1 MRAERDLRVGRD
13 QTTLWSVLGYRVVHL
28 SADPANWPISRL
40 RPGSAVLT
48 PAPQPGVL
56 ARSSGL
62 GCLVRGVRSL
72 PQPPGSRV
80 ARALVQKDQGVTPPP
95 RVWPAGRSR
104 VLHVASTPGHD
115 ETPGTRPGASPC
127 CDEQQGE
134 AGAIAKCRSLCF
146 RAAAACTPPS
156 RGQPRLDSRWQD
168 DRGSRSCGS
177 CGVGRLKCASAP
189 SPPALGPSALRE
201 PPHAH
206 PIAPHTTTH
215 TQPRNDSIHFCG
227 NLRVISRD

>member
-1 MRAERDLRVGRD
+1 MPCPS
-13 QTTLWSVLGYRVVHL
+13 QWTSP
-28 SADPANWPISRL
+28 PAAR
-40 RPGSAVLT
+40 
-48 PAPQPGVL
+48 L
-56 ARSSGL
+56 ARCSRARQKNQGY
-62 GCLVRGVRSL
+62 L
-72 PQPPGSRV
+72 PH
-80 ARALVQKDQGVTPPP
+80 P
-95 RVWPAGRSR
+95 RVWPAGRGS
-104 VLHVASTPGHD
+104 VLHEPCTPGHD
-115 ETPGTRPGASPC
+115 VAHWHAARR
-127 CDEQQGE
+127 CDEQQGG
-134 AGAIAKCRSLCF
+134 AGVIAICRCLCF
-146 RAAAACTPPS
+146 RVAAACTPPS

>member
-28 SADPANWPISRL
+28 SADPTNWPISRL

-80 ARALVQKDQGVTPPP
+80 AWKASVEDHECFKAGP
-95 RVWPAGRSR
+95 RWR
-104 VLHVASTPGHD
+104 
-115 ETPGTRPGASPC
+115 
-127 CDEQQGE
+127 
-134 AGAIAKCRSLCF
+134 
-146 RAAAACTPPS
+146 
-156 RGQPRLDSRWQD
+156 
-168 DRGSRSCGS
+168 RGSLSVDVAERGAWPW
-177 CGVGRLKCASAP
+177 LTEP
-189 SPPALGPSALRE
+189 SGERGTTLLQSKVIYTTPSSQENR
-201 PPHAH
+201 
-206 PIAPHTTTH
+206 IAT
-215 TQPRNDSIHFCG
+215 G
-227 NLRVISRD
+227 NGLLCTWCQRVNVH

>member
-1 MRAERDLRVGRD
+1 VRAERDLRVGRD

-28 SADPANWPISRL
+28 SADPTNWPISRL

-95 RVWPAGRSR
+95 KSFGQQDAPASCTWRAR
-104 VLHVASTPGHD
+104 QVT
-115 ETPGTRPGASPC
+115 TRPRARGPAPHRAVTSSREKLGPLPNAEACASV
-127 CDEQQGE
+127 
-134 AGAIAKCRSLCF
+134 RRR
-146 RAAAACTPPS
+146 RA
-156 RGQPRLDSRWQD
+156 RHRVEVNLDST
-168 DRGSRSCGS
+168 RGVAR
-177 CGVGRLKCASAP
+177 
-189 SPPALGPSALRE
+189 
-201 PPHAH
+201 
-206 PIAPHTTTH
+206 
-215 TQPRNDSIHFCG
+215 
-227 NLRVISRD
+227 